1 MLMSD
6 EEKKDE
12 KQEGWS
18 TKLLETRQVF
28 LTGSVNTKSA
38 TKVIQEL
45 LTLEAD
51 DGESEITLWVNSPGG
66 SVNDGYAIY
75 DTIRFLTCP
84 VRIIASGLCASIA
97 TIVLIAAEKSRRFC
111 TPNTRLLIH
120 QPLIPMEVYGPA
132 SDLEITASEILKTRE
147 KINEMLAEAC
157 GHPTEKLQEDT
168 QRDYWMTAEVAKA
181 YGLVTHIVSTRQE
194 VDALTKS

>member
-1 MLMSD
+1 MS
-6 EEKKDE
+6 EEDKKD

-28 LTGSVNTKSA
+28 LTGSVSTKSA

-45 LTLEAD
+45 LMLEAD
-51 DGESEITLWVNSPGG
+51 DGDAQITLWVNSPGG
-66 SVNDGYAIY
+66 SVNDGFAIY
-75 DTIRFLTCP
+75 DTIQFMNCP

-97 TIVLIAAEKSRRFC
+97 TIILIATDKELRMC

-120 QPLIPMEVYGPA
+120 QPLIPMEVYGQA
-132 SDLEITASEILKTRE
+132 SDLEITATEIIKTRG

-157 GHPTEKLQEDT
+157 GQKLDKVQEDT
-168 QRDYWMTAEVAKA
+168 QRDYWMSAEQAA
-181 YGLVTHIVSTRQE
+181 DYGLVTHLVKTRKQA
-194 VDALTKS
+194 DKISS

>member
-1 MLMSD
+1 MT
-6 EEKKDE
+6 EEDKKDKME
-12 KQEGWS
+12 AWS

-45 LTLEAD
+45 LMLEAD
-51 DGESEITLWVNSPGG
+51 DGEKQITLWVNSPGG
-66 SVNDGYAIY
+66 SVNDGFAIF
-75 DTIRFLTCP
+75 DTIRFMTCP

-97 TIVLIAAEKSRRFC
+97 TIVLIATDKKLRMC

-132 SDLEITASEILKTRE
+132 SDLEITATEIIKTRA

-157 GHPTEKLQEDT
+157 EQDLSKVQEDT
-168 QRDYWMTAEVAKA
+168 QRDFWMSAEQAVE
-181 YGLVTHIVSTRQE
+181 YGLVTHLVTNRKEADKLS
-194 VDALTKS
+194 S

>member
-1 MLMSD
+1 MS
-6 EEKKDE
+6 EEDKKDKLE
-12 KQEGWS
+12 AWS

-45 LTLEAD
+45 LMLEAD
-51 DGESEITLWVNSPGG
+51 DEDAQITLWVNSPGG
-66 SVNDGYAIY
+66 SVNDGFAIY
-75 DTIRFLTCP
+75 DTIQFMNCP

-97 TIVLIAAEKSRRFC
+97 TIILIATDKELRMC

-132 SDLEITASEILKTRE
+132 SDLEITATEIIKTRG

-157 GHPTEKLQEDT
+157 GQKLEKVQEDT
-168 QRDYWMTAEVAKA
+168 QRDYWMSAEQAA
-181 YGLVTHIVSTRQE
+181 DYGLVTHLVKTRKE
-194 VDALTKS
+194 ADKLSS

>member
-1 MLMSD
+1 MSD

-12 KQEGWS
+12 KQEGWA

-66 SVNDGYAIY
+66 SVNDGFAIF

-97 TIVLIAAEKSRRFC
+97 TIVLIAADKDRRFC

-157 GHPTEKLQEDT
+157 GHPTDKLQEDT
-168 QRDYWMTAEVAKA
+168 QRDYWMTAELAKE

-194 VDALTKS
+194 ADALSKS

>member
-1 MLMSD
+1 MT
-6 EEKKDE
+6 EEDKKDKME
-12 KQEGWS
+12 AWS

-45 LTLEAD
+45 LMLEAD
-51 DGESEITLWVNSPGG
+51 DGDEQITLWVNSPGG
-66 SVNDGYAIY
+66 SVNDGFAIF
-75 DTIRFLTCP
+75 DTIRFMTCP

-97 TIVLIAAEKSRRFC
+97 TIVLIATDKKLRMC

-132 SDLEITASEILKTRE
+132 SDLEITATEIIKTRG

-157 GHPTEKLQEDT
+157 GQDLEKVQEDT
-168 QRDYWMTAEVAKA
+168 QRDFWMSAEQAVE
-181 YGLVTHIVSTRQE
+181 YGLVTHLVTNRKEADKLS
-194 VDALTKS
+194 S

>member
-1 MLMSD
+1 MA

-12 KQEGWS
+12 KQDNWS

-45 LTLEAD
+45 LLLEAD
-51 DGESEITLWVNSPGG
+51 DGEKTITLWVNSPGG
-66 SVNDGYAIY
+66 SVNDGFAIY
-75 DTIRFLTCP
+75 DTIRFMTCP

-97 TIVLIAAEKSRRFC
+97 TIVLIAAEEKNRMC

-132 SDLEITASEILKTRE
+132 SDLEITASEIIKTRA
-147 KINEMLAEAC
+147 KLNELLAEAC
-157 GHPTEKLQEDT
+157 GKDLATLEEDT
-168 QRDYWMTAEVAKA
+168 QRDYWMNADEAVA
-181 YGLVTHIVSTRQE
+181 YGLVKKVVTTRAE
-194 VDALTKS
+194 AEAA